1 MNVEIFTA
9 FFIFIST
16 AVFTPG
22 PNNLMLMTS
31 GSLFGSRAT
40 LPHILGVQFGFATL
54 FVAVIFGIDFV
65 LQQMPWLMIT
75 LRALGALWLIWFG
88 WQFIK
93 SGLLKTNRQ
102 NENEPQNR
110 LRPLRFYEAFF
121 FQWINPKGLLMATS
135 SAGAF
140 ILLSPNVAARAVIMG
155 TTCALLGT
163 IASCT
168 WTVAGSQLAHFFGNS
183 DKVRWLE
190 VIMGGLLILMAVMLF
205 MI

>member
-9 FFIFIST
+9 FLVFIST

-22 PNNLMLMTS
+22 PNNMMLMTS
-31 GSLFGSRAT
+31 GSLFGWRAT
-40 LPHILGVQFGFATL
+40 LPHILGVQLGFASL

-65 LQQMPWLMIT
+65 LQQLPWLLTI
-75 LRALGALWLIWFG
+75 LRALGAVWLIWFG

-93 SGLLKTNRQ
+93 FALSASKSQT
-102 NENEPQNR
+102 ENEAQTK

-140 ILLSPNVAARAVIMG
+140 ILLAPSATARALIMG
-155 TTCALLGT
+155 ISCVLIGT
-163 IASCT
+163 IASFV
-168 WTVAGSQLAHFFGNS
+168 WTVAGSQLAGYFGSSN
-183 DKVRWLE
+183 KARWIE
-190 VIMGGLLILMAVMLF
+190 GVMGGLFVMMAVTLF
-205 MI
+205 VI